1 MTEKRILI
9 LGAGTYQ
16 KRMIEYAVSS
26 GYEVHVA
33 SIPGPYPG
41 IEIADYF
48 HPVDT
53 TDAEG
58 ILQLATGLKVDGIL
72 TTGSDVCVPSI
83 GHVVDKLGLPGT
95 GYDASF
101 RSMDKRKMKQ
111 CFLEHNV
118 PSPRYEVVSRKE
130 DATQA
135 VTRIGFPCAIK
146 APDSSGSRGVSK
158 ADDSSMV
165 MSAVED
171 AFEVSRCGEI
181 VIESWIEGE
190 EFGAQAIVV
199 GSELRCIML
208 HSDTVTDPP
217 RRIPI
222 GHGAP
227 HPEEDDLIEPTTSAI
242 KSAVN
247 ALGIRDAIC
256 NVDLILTDDGP
267 MILEIGARMGG
278 TCIPEVCGTWWGVNL
293 YGIALDLATGIEPEI
308 PQNPMGQ
315 PCAAH
320 LLWSDQNGIFRG
332 TGDLDQHL
340 QWDLDITEGEKIYK
354 FISGNLRIGDVIV
367 TANTVEEAEDIV
379 SSAASNFRRDLNV
392 ER

>member
-1 MTEKRILI
+1 MTKKRILI

-16 KRMIEYAVSS
+16 TRLIQYASS
-26 GYEVHVA
+26 AGYEVHVA

-48 HPVDT
+48 HSVDT
-53 TDAEG
+53 TDSEG
-58 ILQLATGLKVDGIL
+58 ILQLAIELQIDGIL

-95 GYDASF
+95 GYEASL

-111 CFLEHNV
+111 SFHDHAV
-118 PSPRYEVVSRKE
+118 PSPLFEVVTSKE
-130 DATQA
+130 EATSA
-135 VTRIGFPCAIK
+135 ATRIGFPCAIK

-158 ADDSSMV
+158 ANDESMV
-165 MSAVED
+165 MAAVDD

-199 GSELRCIML
+199 GSELRCLML

-222 GHGAP
+222 GHGSP
-227 HPEEDDLIEPTTSAI
+227 HPKENDLIGPTTNAVEA
-242 KSAVN
+242 AVN
-247 ALGIRDAIC
+247 ALGIKDAIC
-256 NVDLILTDDGP
+256 NVDLILTDEGP

-278 TCIPEVCGTWWGVNL
+278 TCIPEVCGTWWDVNL
-293 YGIALDLATGIEPEI
+293 YGIALDLATGTQPQI
-308 PQNPMGQ
+308 PDTPMGE

-320 LLWSDQNGIFRG
+320 LLWSEKNGIFRG
-332 TGDLDQHL
+332 HSELDEHL
-340 QWDLDITEGEKIYK
+340 QWAIDIKEGAQIYK
-354 FISGNLRIGDVIV
+354 FTSGNLRIGDVIV
-367 TANTVEEAEDIV
+367 TANTVEEAEERV
-379 SSAASNFRRDLNV
+379 SYAASTFRGELNV
-392 ER
+392 E